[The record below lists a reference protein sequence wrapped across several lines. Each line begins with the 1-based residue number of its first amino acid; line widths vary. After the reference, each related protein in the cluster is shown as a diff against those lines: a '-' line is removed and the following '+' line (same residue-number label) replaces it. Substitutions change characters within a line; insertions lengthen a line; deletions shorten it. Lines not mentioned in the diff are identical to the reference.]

1 MKDHMERETMAGETY
16 VFDVET
22 QRLANEVGGW
32 SHIDKLGLS
41 AAVLFHVESGKML
54 RFLEKD
60 VEDLI
65 DRILRAKLVVGFNV
79 VRFDYTVLKP
89 YGLLPDS
96 NLLERTVDLLHHIYN
111 ALGFRLSLDSLAQ
124 ATLNIG
130 KSADG
135 IMAVKWYREGK
146 LDQILDYCEQDVR
159 VTHQLWQDGKEHGH
173 VLYHD
178 KFGQVRRVQVMW

>member
-1 MKDHMERETMAGETY
+1 MTDETY

-22 QRLANEVGGW
+22 QRLADEVGGW

-41 AAVLFHVESGKML
+41 AAVLFHVESGEML

-65 DRILRAKLVVGFNV
+65 FRILHSKLVVGFNV

-89 YGLLPDS
+89 YGLLPDRK
-96 NLLERTVDLLHHIYN
+96 LIDRTVDLLVHIHN
-111 ALGFRLSLDSLAQ
+111 ALGFRLSLENLAQ
-124 ATLNIG
+124 ATLKIG

-146 LDQILDYCEQDVR
+146 FEQILDYCEQDVR
-159 VTHQLWQDGKEHGH
+159 VTHQLWQYGKEHGH

-178 KFGQVRRVQVMW
+178 RFGQERRVQVKW